1 MQERREIPIRDL
13 PQELT
18 LEVHEK
24 IRLHSVTMVLPTT
37 EATDALC
44 CSGTL
49 IQINDM
55 PGILTAR
62 HVWKKM
68 IKRPPSVGLLVG
80 GEEPYWI
87 KPDVLRAFGPGDKG
101 VLPDVGATIPDLA
114 FVRIPPFA
122 RGPIEAAKKVFYSL
136 DVRRQ
141 DPEMDLF
148 GERGFW
154 ILAGSPQALFDPTTS
169 RAASFLYDTTV
180 DRRVEI
186 GDWDYLFVNL
196 NLPQNPSLPGA
207 YGGLSGGGVWRA
219 AFYVAED
226 ETVFLVE
233 KPKRDIV
240 LSGVAFHQTDA
251 VGRQIIGHGPKS
263 LYMALYDCLSNEI
276 T

>member
-1 MQERREIPIRDL
+1 MPERREIPIRDL
-13 PQELT
+13 PQALT

-24 IRLHSVTMVLPTT
+24 IRLHSVTMVLPASEGT
-37 EATDALC
+37 APLC

-68 IKRPPSVGLLVG
+68 IKRAPSVGLLVG
-80 GEEPYWI
+80 GEAPYWI
-87 KPDVLRAFGPGDKG
+87 KPDVLRAFGPSDKG
-101 VLPDVGATIPDLA
+101 VLPEIGATIPDLA
-114 FVRIPPFA
+114 FVRIPSFA

-141 DPEMDLF
+141 DPQMDLF
-148 GERGFW
+148 GGRGFW
-154 ILAGSPQALFDPTTS
+154 ILAGNPQALFDPTTS

-196 NLPQNPSLPGA
+196 NLPQNPSIPGA

-219 AFYVAED
+219 AFHVTEN

-240 LSGVAFHQTDA
+240 LSGVAFYETDE

-263 LYMALYDCLSNEI
+263 LYVTLYDCLSNEI